1 MKTDGQHFA
10 NRMQATLEEAGLHPI
25 KAAYVRDRIIETAEA
40 KGWPEV
46 SRDARARISCFS
58 VQMQSVFVDDDGIA
72 VLHTGINRAHQPLL
86 KVENFGR
93 PQAPRQIVRTI
104 VRRAA

>member
-46 SRDARARISCFS
+46 SRDARARISCCMEVS
-58 VQMQSVFVDDDGIA
+58 PATPPNSLTPYRGPEATAKHPGEVKS
-72 VLHTGINRAHQPLL
+72 T
-86 KVENFGR
+86 
-93 PQAPRQIVRTI
+93 
-104 VRRAA
+104 

>member
-1 MKTDGQHFA
+1 MKTDGQYFA
-10 NRMQATLEEAGLHPI
+10 NRMQETLEEAGLHPI

-46 SRDARARISCFS
+46 SSDARAKISCFS
-58 VQMQSVFVDDDGIA
+58 IEMQSVFVDDGGFA
-72 VLHTGINRAHQPLL
+72 TLHTGISPAHQPLI

-93 PQAPRQIVRTI
+93 PSAPRPIVRTV